1 MKTVISKKFD
11 SIDWLEH
18 INSIEVMPS
27 IKDAC
32 VRYEK
37 DLVSIISKNR
47 KFKKPPVLMLSGGV
61 DSMMLGTV
69 LKKTLWITTNLFF
82 RQCNRYPRCST
93 ITKKC

>member
-37 DLVSIISKNR
+37 DLVSIIII
-47 KFKKPPVLMLSGGV
+47 M
-61 DSMMLGTV
+61 
-69 LKKTLWITTNLFF
+69 
-82 RQCNRYPRCST
+82 
-93 ITKKC
+93 